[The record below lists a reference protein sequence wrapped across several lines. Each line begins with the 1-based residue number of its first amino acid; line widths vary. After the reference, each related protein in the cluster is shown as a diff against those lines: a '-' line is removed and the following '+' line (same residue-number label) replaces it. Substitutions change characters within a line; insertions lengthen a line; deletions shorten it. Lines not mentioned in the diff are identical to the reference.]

1 MLGVDGQ
8 RRPEVGPVQ
17 GTVAAVSR
25 SATHTSSKSNGKSI
39 RILAG
44 LGVDRRRAHLGE
56 TVRHR
61 SRVRQD
67 PTRLNLRQVLLIRAE
82 LHDEL
87 RAAGFRASAG
97 QMGENVT
104 TRGTDLLGLP
114 PGTTL
119 RLGEAASVEVTGPR
133 SPCRQLDSLQRGLM
147 KAVLDRDER
156 DNLVRKAGIMGPVL
170 AGGELPPED
179 EIRVLLPPGLRRPL
193 DKISRASSDPPAA
206 PA

>member
-1 MLGVDGQ
+1 
-8 RRPEVGPVQ
+8 
-17 GTVAAVSR
+17 
-25 SATHTSSKSNGKSI
+25 
-39 RILAG
+39 
-44 LGVDRRRAHLGE
+44 
-56 TVRHR
+56 
-61 SRVRQD
+61 VRQD
-67 PTRLNLRQVLLIRAE
+67 PTRLNLRQVPLVRAE

-119 RLGEAASVEVTGPR
+119 RLGEVASVEVTGLR
-133 SPCRQLDSLQRGLM
+133 SPCRQLDNLQRGLM

-156 DNLVRKAGIMGPVL
+156 GNLVRKAGIMGPVL
-170 AGGELPPED
+170 TGGELPPED
-179 EIRVLLPPGLRRPL
+179 EIRVVLPPGLRRPL
-193 DKISRASSDPPAA
+193 DKVSRASSDPPAA

>member
-1 MLGVDGQ
+1 
-8 RRPEVGPVQ
+8 
-17 GTVAAVSR
+17 
-25 SATHTSSKSNGKSI
+25 
-39 RILAG
+39 
-44 LGVDRRRAHLGE
+44 
-56 TVRHR
+56 
-61 SRVRQD
+61 VRQD

-119 RLGEAASVEVTGPR
+119 RLGEAASVEVTGLR
-133 SPCRQLDSLQRGLM
+133 SPCRQLDNLQRGLM

-156 DNLVRKAGIMGPVL
+156 GATSP
-170 AGGELPPED
+170 A
-179 EIRVLLPPGLRRPL
+179 RP
-193 DKISRASSDPPAA
+193 ASWAPSSPAA
-206 PA
+206 SYHPRTR